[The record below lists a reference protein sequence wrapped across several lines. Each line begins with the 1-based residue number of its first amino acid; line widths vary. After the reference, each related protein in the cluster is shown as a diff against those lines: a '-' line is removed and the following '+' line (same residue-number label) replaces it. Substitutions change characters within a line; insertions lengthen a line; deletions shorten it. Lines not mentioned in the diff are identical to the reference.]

1 MGIYFTNKQL
11 FSIEAFTGSKW
22 DDYMT
27 TKITGIKWKYNGPT
41 TRVEYEFDENH
52 PSGKKKN
59 KNGTCNMEFFP
70 NKIT

>member
-41 TRVEYEFDENH
+41 TRVEY
-52 PSGKKKN
+52 
-59 KNGTCNMEFFP
+59 FF
-70 NKIT
+70 TYYT